1 MAGFIRIFEVVLPV
15 MLVVVFG
22 YFSKKIGLFG
32 DEFIETGSKLVF
44 KVFLPINIFISI
56 YKGSSID
63 AADPKIILY
72 IFIAQVILILT
83 LYFVYKK
90 MNFDNEEMAV
100 MIQTMVRSNI
110 ALIGIALAENYFSD
124 DSISIVAIYIGI
136 IAAINN
142 GLAIIVYEVLTR
154 KEENFNYKKII
165 LSIFKNPVFIAA
177 ITGILVN
184 IIDISIYEPFIN
196 AGESLGSVATP
207 LGLLCVGSSI
217 RFGQKDADTRG
228 TRTVVITKGLIVPLI
243 YLTIFTLLGVTG
255 PEMFVM
261 IITFAAPVAI
271 SSHAMSMIYTNRAKL
286 CAEII
291 VYTTIFNSI
300 TIFFAIYILST
311 LGVI

>member
-15 MLVVVFG
+15 ILIVAFG
-22 YFSKKIGLFG
+22 YFSKKLGLFG
-32 DEFIETGSKLVF
+32 DKFIETGSKLVF

-56 YKGSSID
+56 YKASSID

-72 IFIAQVILILT
+72 IFVAQIILIFS
-83 LYFVYKK
+83 LYFIYKK

-110 ALIGIALAENYFSD
+110 ALIGLALADNYFSD
-124 DSISIVAIYIGI
+124 DSVSIVAIYIGI

-142 GLAIIVYEVLTR
+142 GLAIIIYEVLTR
-154 KEENFNYKKII
+154 KEESFNYKKIA

-177 ITGILVN
+177 ILGILIN
-184 IIDISIYEPFIN
+184 ILGVGIYEPFIN

-207 LGLLCVGSSI
+207 LGLLCVGGSI
-217 RFGQKDADTRG
+217 SFGEKDKDTRG
-228 TRTVVITKGLIVPLI
+228 TRTVVITKGIIVPII

-261 IITFAAPVAI
+261 IITFAAPVAV
-271 SSHAMSMIYTNRAKL
+271 SSHAMSMIYTNRSKL

-291 VYTTIFNSI
+291 VNTTIFNSI
-300 TIFFAIYILST
+300 TIFFAIYILSS